1 MGCELQRAAGVEQKQ
16 LQMPVLP
23 TPAHSPSIPRIHLAK
38 FPPGQTSPVFPT
50 PSLGTSL
57 PCPPAHVHSQ
67 AEVRDQS
74 TKAPGSIPCPSPSC
88 PLSAIWPQTWSPGGR
103 GSSIVFVPQSQG
115 PALRSCEITAEHT
128 QGEGRPPGGLEQD
141 DRRMGPA
148 LVWVGGAAMPPL

>member
-1 MGCELQRAAGVEQKQ
+1 MEQKQ

-23 TPAHSPSIPRIHLAK
+23 TPAHSHSIPRIHLAK
-38 FPPGQTSPVFPT
+38 LPPGQTSPVFPA

-57 PCPPAHVHSQ
+57 PRPPAHVHSR
-67 AEVRDQS
+67 AGAHDQS
-74 TKAPGSIPCPSPSC
+74 TKVPRSNPPPTLSC

-128 QGEGRPPGGLEQD
+128 QGEGGPPGGLEQD
-141 DRRMGPA
+141 GRRMGPA
-148 LVWVGGAAMPPL
+148 LARVGDAAMPPL